1 MSHRLQPPLWIMILP
16 NMHMAPIPS
25 GVQRFMGFVDNEKV
39 VLNVMC
45 YSWMWSRLL
54 NVIAFVECDCVCWMW
69 FHVIAVCWMRSCLL
83 NVHVFECECVRWIWS
98 IYSSWILH
106 QFACHTQVHW
116 RVPVLLRQNLYRR
129 AYLSR
134 ANGSRDWVTIPNA
147 ATLNKP
153 CGFAFSFYLPRRI
166 AHVWF
171 KS

>member
-1 MSHRLQPPLWIMILP
+1 MFHRLQPPLWIMILP
-16 NMHMAPIPS
+16 NIHMAPIPS

-54 NVIAFVECDCVCWMW
+54 NVTAFVECDRVCWMW
-69 FHVIAVCWMRSCLL
+69 SCLL
-83 NVHVFECECVRWIWS
+83 NVHVFECECVHWIWS

-134 ANGSRDWVTIPNA
+134 AAIPNA